1 MKTTCSLN
9 SIICPNCG
17 HSFETEE
24 LYDYSFENKH
34 TAISATYKELC
45 PNCDAVLM
53 IGYELQKWFTAQKL
67 KDI

>member
-17 HSFETEE
+17 HSFETED
-24 LYDYSFENKH
+24 LYAYPYA
-34 TAISATYKELC
+34 AISAIYKESC
-45 PNCDAVLM
+45 PKCDTTL
-53 IGYELQKWFTAQKL
+53 IIEYELQKWFTAQKL